1 MSDDDDNHGFQGFLV
16 NRARKQQ
23 LAAQPATTLEHD
35 INRTAH
41 FEGSTPLMHWLSA
54 AWSPD
59 GSQVAVGGHHARTG
73 DLERGELEIWNG
85 HTGQHEG
92 HRTRHLRHDL
102 AGRVISLSWAPDSTR
117 LASIETHAKSGQQ
130 VLHIRSEAEGKR
142 ATSLPEG
149 SEMSQVTWS
158 PDGSQLA
165 VSARGARTV
174 LLIDP
179 GNGQLRRTLEG
190 VAGPVAW
197 ATGGTVLAVS
207 NGENIRVSN
216 ADNGEWLRNVP
227 WATAEGDRG
236 RQTLIFFDDKP
247 PQVWEI
253 SGDLPGYD
261 VPDPVM

>member
-1 MSDDDDNHGFQGFLV
+1 VSDDDNNHGFQGFLAS
-16 NRARKQQ
+16 RARKQR
-23 LAAQPATTLEHD
+23 LAAQPATTREHD

-41 FEGSTPLMHWLSA
+41 FEGLTPLMHWLSA

-102 AGRVISLSWAPDSTR
+102 AGRVISLSWAPDSAH
-117 LASIETHAKSGQQ
+117 LASIEKHAKSGQH

-142 ATSLPEG
+142 ALSLPEG
-149 SEMSQVTWS
+149 SEMSQVSWS
-158 PDGSQLA
+158 PNGSQLA
-165 VSARGARTV
+165 VSARGARSV

-179 GNGQLRRTLEG
+179 GHGQLRRTLEG
-190 VAGPVAW
+190 VTGPVAW
-197 ATGGTVLAVS
+197 ATSGKVLAVS
-207 NGENIRVSN
+207 NGENIRVYN
-216 ADNGEWLRNVP
+216 ADNGDWLRNVP

-236 RQTLIFFDDKP
+236 RQTLIFFDDRP